1 MCWLLD
7 LGSRKKSI
15 RESLS
20 HFFVD
25 VRVETSMINNSCSV
39 LDSQTNLQPM
49 ATTGDLDITNG
60 PINIDFDDQRP

>member
-7 LGSRKKSI
+7 LGSWKKSI
-15 RESLS
+15 RESPS